1 MKNKGLKGKNKLA
14 DRWEQEVHIVV
25 KVNEGLPVYT
35 IKKENGQ
42 GRERV
47 LHRNMLLPCDCLPLK
62 DVETVTIPKV
72 RHKPP
77 VNPAS
82 QNKSESEDE
91 LPVGPVEFAD
101 IPPINIHLDIG
112 PAEVTQPG
120 ENSESHEGTV
130 ENLDP
135 ENSESEAE
143 IDGAV
148 ENPDPENSEPES
160 EVEVDEPVSSSNAEE
175 DSSTEDESSSTC
187 ESDVSDE
194 GTDQTDVDAVRRSS
208 RVRRAPQHLTYD
220 TQGAPTASKLH
231 VCEQPTLSAFGTA
244 SLWSWLTYEGS

>member
-1 MKNKGLKGKNKLA
+1 MRNKGLKGKNKLA

-62 DVETVTIPKV
+62 DVKTVTIPKV
-72 RHKPP
+72 RHTPQ

-82 QNKSESEDE
+82 QNESESE
-91 LPVGPVEFAD
+91 
-101 IPPINIHLDIG
+101 
-112 PAEVTQPG
+112 
-120 ENSESHEGTV
+120 
-130 ENLDP
+130 
-135 ENSESEAE
+135 
-143 IDGAV
+143 DGAV
-148 ENPDPENSEPES
+148 ENPDPEKSEPES

-175 DSSTEDESSSTC
+175 DISIGDESSSIC

-194 GTDQTDVDAVRRSS
+194 GTD
-208 RVRRAPQHLTYD
+208 
-220 TQGAPTASKLH
+220 
-231 VCEQPTLSAFGTA
+231 
-244 SLWSWLTYEGS
+244 

>member
-1 MKNKGLKGKNKLA
+1 MKDCQSTK
-14 DRWEQEVHIVV
+14 
-25 KVNEGLPVYT
+25 
-35 IKKENGQ
+35 KKENGQ
-42 GRERV
+42 GRERG

-62 DVETVTIPKV
+62 ETVTIPKV

-120 ENSESHEGTV
+120 ENSESHEGAV

-135 ENSESEAE
+135 ENSEPEA
-143 IDGAV
+143 
-148 ENPDPENSEPES
+148 

-187 ESDVSDE
+187 E
-194 GTDQTDVDAVRRSS
+194 
-208 RVRRAPQHLTYD
+208 Y
-220 TQGAPTASKLH
+220 
-231 VCEQPTLSAFGTA
+231 
-244 SLWSWLTYEGS
+244 Y